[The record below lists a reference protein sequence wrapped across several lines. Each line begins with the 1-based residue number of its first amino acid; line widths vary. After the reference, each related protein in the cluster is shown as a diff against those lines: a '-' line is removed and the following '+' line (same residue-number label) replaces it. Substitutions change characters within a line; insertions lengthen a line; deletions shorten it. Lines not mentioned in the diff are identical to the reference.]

1 MMDIILSAK
10 QREIVNFRDG
20 ALLVK
25 ASAGSGKTRVLT
37 ERVKILAEGT
47 RRKILAITFTNKACE
62 EIKNR
67 IKENNTELLKKVDV
81 YTFHGFCNS
90 VLERHGSY
98 IGYARLPEIISSQED
113 IYALME
119 EAVKATPTI
128 NSKYQQLDNK
138 EKRKKIFE
146 AIEFVSKIKRNFI
159 PDEELYG
166 SSQDGVILYFAY
178 RSLMQSMNAIDFDD
192 MLLLVYKL
200 FTTNVRIADLYRR
213 NYDYICIDE
222 AQDLNNAQYRLLR
235 SLAND
240 GYKNVMMVGDAKQS
254 IYAFNGSS
262 KDYMLKYF
270 VADYNPVIYELS
282 ENYRSARTIL
292 EYANKIIPGAN
303 VVVDAQ
309 IEGLCNEYPMPTDV
323 AEIEKIIELIKKLL
337 KQRKLRFV
345 EHDITEDDITVLARN
360 KYILEPLEKRLE
372 ELSIPYYYKNTSKVY
387 KPLSTHGQYFE
398 TLLSLHINPQDVM
411 HEQQAQS
418 IERHGV
424 NQELCNAIKK
434 GINDIRDDGSNFRT
448 VLQNINN
455 EIKRIATNQSEDDE
469 LIMAYKDF
477 EFVDSQWVAYAKTN
491 ANRSIQSFRNAMT
504 LGTTNIDVEQHGI
517 SLSTVHTMKGQEN
530 NIVFLMGMDDNTFP
544 DYRAVQQGG
553 NAMDQER
560 NNLYVAITRAKRYL
574 FITYPLQ
581 RTMPWGGVYN
591 RSRSRL
597 LPPVDKDQ

>member
-1 MMDIILSAK
+1 MKDIVLSDK
-10 QREIVNFRDG
+10 QQEIVNFRDG

-37 ERVKILAEGT
+37 ERVKKLAEST

-67 IKENNTELLKKVDV
+67 IKEHNNDLLKKVDV
-81 YTFHGFCNS
+81 FTFHGFCNS
-90 VLERHGSY
+90 ILEKHGTY
-98 IGYARLPEIISSQED
+98 IGYTRLPEIVSSQNE

-119 EAVKATPTI
+119 EAVKETPTI
-128 NSKYQQLDNK
+128 NHKYQQLD
-138 EKRKKIFE
+138 EKGKKKLIYD
-146 AIEFVSKIKRNFI
+146 AIELVAKIKRNFI

-166 SSQDGVILYFAY
+166 STQDEVILYFTY
-178 RSLMQSMNAIDFDD
+178 RSLMQSMNIIDFDD
-192 MLLLVYKL
+192 MLLLVYNL
-200 FTTNVRIADLYRR
+200 FTANVRIADLYRR

-240 GYKNVMMVGDAKQS
+240 GYHNVMMVGDPKQS

-262 KDYMLKYF
+262 KEYMLKNF
-270 VADYNPVIYELS
+270 VADYNPMVYELT
-282 ENYRSARTIL
+282 ENYRSAREIL
-292 EYANKIIPGAN
+292 TYANKIIPGAN
-303 VVVDAQ
+303 DVESAQ
-309 IEGLCNEYPMPTDV
+309 IQGLCREYHAQTEDE
-323 AEIEKIIELIKKLL
+323 EIDIIVKLIQKLLGQKKL
-337 KQRKLRFV
+337 KYI

-360 KYILEPLEKRLE
+360 KYILEPLEAKLE
-372 ELSIPYYYKNTSKVY
+372 ELKISYYYKNTSKVY
-387 KPLSTHGQYFE
+387 KPLSIHGQYFE
-398 TLLSLHINPQDVM
+398 TLLSLRINPQDVM
-411 HEQQAQS
+411 HDAQAKS
-418 IERHGV
+418 IEKLGV
-424 NQELCNAIKK
+424 NKELCVVIKK
-434 GINDIRDDGSNFRT
+434 AIEDMRDDGSNFRT
-448 VLQNINN
+448 VLQNVK
-455 EIKRIATNQSEDDE
+455 EAIKHEASGLEGNDE

-477 EFVDSQWVAYAKTN
+477 EFVESQWVAYAKTN
-491 ANRSIQSFRNAMT
+491 QNRNIQSFRNAMT
-504 LGTTNIDVEQHGI
+504 LGTTNVDVEQHGI

-581 RTMPWGGVYN
+581 RTMPWGGVYG
-591 RSRSRL
+591 RSKSRL
-597 LPPVDKDQ
+597 LPEND

>member
-1 MMDIILSAK
+1 MTEIILSDK
-10 QREIVNFRDG
+10 QQKIVDFRDG

-37 ERVKILAEGT
+37 ERVKKLAEGT

-67 IKENNTELLKKVDV
+67 IKEYNTDLLKKVDV
-81 YTFHGFCNS
+81 FTFHGFCNS

-98 IGYARLPEIISSQED
+98 IGYAKLPEIISSQEE

-128 NSKYQQLDNK
+128 FAKYQQLD
-138 EKRKKIFE
+138 EKGRKKVIYD
-146 AIEFVSKIKRNFI
+146 AIELVAKIKRNFI

-166 SSQDGVILYFAY
+166 SNQDGVILFFAY

-192 MLLLVYKL
+192 MLLLVYNL

-235 SLAND
+235 SLANE
-240 GYKNVMMVGDAKQS
+240 GYNNVMMVGDAKQS

-262 KDYMLKYF
+262 KEYMLKYF
-270 VADYNPVIYELS
+270 VADYNPKVFELA
-282 ENYRSARTIL
+282 ENYRSAREIL
-292 EYANKIIPGAN
+292 SYANKIIPGAN
-303 VVVDAQ
+303 DEMAAQ
-309 IEGLCNEYPMPTDV
+309 IQGMCKEYPAQTEEE
-323 AEIEKIIELIKKLL
+323 EINTIISLIQKILGQKKL
-337 KQRKLRFV
+337 KYIERN
-345 EHDITEDDITVLARN
+345 ISEDDITVLARN
-360 KYILEPLEKRLE
+360 KYVLEPLEKKLE
-372 ELSIPYYYKNTSKVY
+372 ELSIPFYYKNTSKVY

-398 TLLSLHINPQDVM
+398 TLLSLRINPQDVM
-411 HEQQAQS
+411 HEGQAKS
-418 IERHGV
+418 IEKLGV
-424 NQELCNAIKK
+424 NEELCAAIRKAVE
-434 GINDIRDDGSNFRT
+434 GLRDDGSNFRT
-448 VLQNINN
+448 VIQGVKDK
-455 EIKRIATNQSEDDE
+455 IKQIASNRIEDDE

-477 EFVDSQWVAYAKTN
+477 EFTDSQWVAYAKTN
-491 ANRSIQSFRNAMT
+491 TNRSIQSFRNAMT
-504 LGTTNIDVEQHGI
+504 LGTTNVDVEHHGV

-530 NIVFLMGMDDNTFP
+530 NIVILMGMDDNTFP

-591 RSRSRL
+591 RIRSRL
-597 LPPVDKDQ
+597 LP

>member
-1 MMDIILSAK
+1 MT
-10 QREIVNFRDG
+10 EIVLSDKQQKIVDFRDG

-37 ERVKILAEGT
+37 ERVKKLAEGT

-67 IKENNTELLKKVDV
+67 IKEYNTDLLKKVGV
-81 YTFHGFCNS
+81 FTFHGFCNS

-98 IGYARLPEIISSQED
+98 IGYAKLPEIISSQEE

-128 NSKYQQLDNK
+128 FAKYQQLD
-138 EKRKKIFE
+138 EKGRKKVIYD
-146 AIEFVSKIKRNFI
+146 AIELVAKIKRNFI

-166 SSQDGVILYFAY
+166 SNQDGVVLYFAY

-192 MLLLVYKL
+192 MLLLVYNL

-235 SLAND
+235 SLANE
-240 GYKNVMMVGDAKQS
+240 GYNNVMMVGDAKQS

-262 KDYMLKYF
+262 KEYMLKYF
-270 VADYNPVIYELS
+270 VADYNPVIFELA
-282 ENYRSARTIL
+282 ENYRSAREIL
-292 EYANKIIPGAN
+292 AYANKIIPGAN
-303 VVVDAQ
+303 DEMAAQ
-309 IEGLCNEYPMPTDV
+309 IQGMCKEYPTQTEEE
-323 AEIEKIIELIKKLL
+323 EINTIISLIQKILDQKKL
-337 KQRKLRFV
+337 KYIERN
-345 EHDITEDDITVLARN
+345 ISEDDITVLARN
-360 KYILEPLEKRLE
+360 KYVLEPLEKKLE
-372 ELSIPYYYKNTSKVY
+372 EFSIPYYYKNTSKVY

-398 TLLSLHINPQDVM
+398 TLLSLRINPQDVM
-411 HEQQAQS
+411 HEVQAKS
-418 IERHGV
+418 IEKLGV
-424 NQELCNAIKK
+424 NEELCAAIRKAVE
-434 GINDIRDDGSNFRT
+434 GLRDDGSNFRT
-448 VLQNINN
+448 VIQGVKDK
-455 EIKRIATNQSEDDE
+455 IKQIASNRTEDDE

-477 EFVDSQWVAYAKTN
+477 EFTDSQWVAYAKTN
-491 ANRSIQSFRNAMT
+491 TNRSIQSFRNAMT
-504 LGTTNIDVEQHGI
+504 LGTTNVDVEHHGV

-530 NIVFLMGMDDNTFP
+530 NIVILMGMDDNTFP

-591 RSRSRL
+591 RIRSRL
-597 LPPVDKDQ
+597 LP

>member
-1 MMDIILSAK
+1 MTEIILSDK
-10 QREIVNFRDG
+10 QQKIVNFRDG

-37 ERVKILAEGT
+37 ERVKKLAEST

-67 IKENNTELLKKVDV
+67 IKEYNTDLLNKVDV

-98 IGYARLPEIISSQED
+98 IGYAKLPEIISSQEE

-128 NSKYQQLDNK
+128 LAKYQQLDEK
-138 EKRKKIFE
+138 ERKKVIYD
-146 AIEFVSKIKRNFI
+146 AIELVAKIKRNFI

-166 SSQDGVILYFAY
+166 SNQDGVILYFAY

-240 GYKNVMMVGDAKQS
+240 GYNNVMMVGDAKQS

-262 KDYMLKYF
+262 KEYMLKYF
-270 VADYNPVIYELS
+270 VADYNPVVFELA
-282 ENYRSARTIL
+282 ENYRSAREIL
-292 EYANKIIPGAN
+292 AYANKIIPGAN
-303 VVVDAQ
+303 DEMTAQ
-309 IEGLCNEYPMPTDV
+309 IQGMCKEYQTQTEED
-323 AEIEKIIELIKKLL
+323 EINTIVSLIQKILKQKKL
-337 KQRKLRFV
+337 KFIER
-345 EHDITEDDITVLARN
+345 DISEDDITVLARN
-360 KYILEPLEKRLE
+360 KYVLEPLEKKLE
-372 ELSIPYYYKNTSKVY
+372 ELSIPFYYKNTSKVY
-387 KPLSTHGQYFE
+387 KPLSTLGQYFE
-398 TLLSLHINPQDVM
+398 TIFSLRINPQDVM
-411 HEQQAQS
+411 HERQGKS
-418 IERHGV
+418 IEKLGV
-424 NQELCNAIKK
+424 YEDLCEAIRK
-434 GINDIRDDGSNFRT
+434 GVDNLRDDGSNFRT
-448 VLQNINN
+448 VLQGIKE
-455 EIKRIATNQSEDDE
+455 EIQRIAANKAEDDE

-477 EFVDSQWVAYAKTN
+477 EFIDSQWVAFAKTN
-491 ANRSIQSFRNAMT
+491 ASHTIQSFRNAMT
-504 LGTTNIDVEQHGI
+504 LGTTNVDVEHHGI

-530 NIVFLMGMDDNTFP
+530 NIVILMGMDDNTFP

-597 LPPVDKDQ
+597 LPKEGE

>member
-1 MMDIILSAK
+1 MT
-10 QREIVNFRDG
+10 EIVLSDKQQKIVDFRDG

-37 ERVKILAEGT
+37 ERVKKLAEGT

-67 IKENNTELLKKVDV
+67 IKEYNTDLLKKVDV
-81 YTFHGFCNS
+81 FTFHGFCNS

-98 IGYARLPEIISSQED
+98 IGYAKLPEIISSQEE

-128 NSKYQQLDNK
+128 FAKYQQLD
-138 EKRKKIFE
+138 EKGRKKVIYD
-146 AIEFVSKIKRNFI
+146 AIELVAKIKRNFI
-159 PDEELYG
+159 PEEELYG
-166 SSQDGVILYFAY
+166 SNQDGVILYFAY

-192 MLLLVYKL
+192 MLLLVYNL

-235 SLAND
+235 SLANE
-240 GYKNVMMVGDAKQS
+240 GYNNVMMVGDAKQS

-262 KDYMLKYF
+262 KEYMLKYF
-270 VADYNPVIYELS
+270 VADYNPVIFELA
-282 ENYRSARTIL
+282 ENYRSAREIL
-292 EYANKIIPGAN
+292 AYANKIIPGAN
-303 VVVDAQ
+303 DVMAAQ
-309 IEGLCNEYPMPTDV
+309 IQGMCKEYPSQTEEE
-323 AEIEKIIELIKKLL
+323 EINTIISLIQKILDQKKL
-337 KQRKLRFV
+337 KYIERN
-345 EHDITEDDITVLARN
+345 ISEDDITVLARN
-360 KYILEPLEKRLE
+360 KYVLEPLEKKLE
-372 ELSIPYYYKNTSKVY
+372 EFSIPYYYKNTSKVY

-398 TLLSLHINPQDVM
+398 TLLSLRINPQDVM
-411 HEQQAQS
+411 HEGQAKS
-418 IERHGV
+418 IEKLGV
-424 NQELCNAIKK
+424 NEELCAAIRKAVE
-434 GINDIRDDGSNFRT
+434 GLRDDGSNFRT
-448 VLQNINN
+448 VIQGVKDK
-455 EIKRIATNQSEDDE
+455 IKQIASNRTEDDE

-477 EFVDSQWVAYAKTN
+477 EFTDSQWVAYAKTN
-491 ANRSIQSFRNAMT
+491 TNRSIQSFRNAMT
-504 LGTTNIDVEQHGI
+504 LGTTNVDVEHHGV

-530 NIVFLMGMDDNTFP
+530 NIVILMGMDDNTFP

-591 RSRSRL
+591 RIRSRL
-597 LPPVDKDQ
+597 LP

>member
-1 MMDIILSAK
+1 MT
-10 QREIVNFRDG
+10 EIVLSDKQQKIVDFRDG

-37 ERVKILAEGT
+37 ERVKKLAEGT

-67 IKENNTELLKKVDV
+67 IKEYNTDLLKKVDV
-81 YTFHGFCNS
+81 FTFHGFCNS

-98 IGYARLPEIISSQED
+98 IGYAKLPEIISSQEE

-128 NSKYQQLDNK
+128 LAKYQQLD
-138 EKRKKIFE
+138 EKGRKKVIYD
-146 AIEFVSKIKRNFI
+146 AIELVAKIKRNFI

-166 SSQDGVILYFAY
+166 SNQDGVFLYFAY

-235 SLAND
+235 SLANE
-240 GYKNVMMVGDAKQS
+240 GYNNVMMVGDAKQS

-262 KDYMLKYF
+262 KEYMLKYF
-270 VADYNPVIYELS
+270 VADYNPKVFELA
-282 ENYRSARTIL
+282 ENYRSAREIL
-292 EYANKIIPGAN
+292 SYANKIIPGAN
-303 VVVDAQ
+303 DEMAAQ
-309 IEGLCNEYPMPTDV
+309 IQGMCKEYPAQTEEE
-323 AEIEKIIELIKKLL
+323 EINTIISLIQKILDQKKL
-337 KQRKLRFV
+337 KYIERN
-345 EHDITEDDITVLARN
+345 ISEDDITVLARN
-360 KYILEPLEKRLE
+360 KYVLEPLEKKLE

-398 TLLSLHINPQDVM
+398 TLLSLRINPQDVM
-411 HEQQAQS
+411 HEGQAKS
-418 IERHGV
+418 IEKLGV
-424 NQELCNAIKK
+424 NEELCAAIRKAVE
-434 GINDIRDDGSNFRT
+434 GLRDDGSNFRT
-448 VLQNINN
+448 VIQGVKDK
-455 EIKRIATNQSEDDE
+455 IKQIASNRIEDDE

-477 EFVDSQWVAYAKTN
+477 EFTDSQWVAYAKTN
-491 ANRSIQSFRNAMT
+491 TNRSIQSFRNAMT
-504 LGTTNIDVEQHGI
+504 LGTTNVDVEHHGV

-530 NIVFLMGMDDNTFP
+530 NIVILMGMDDNTFP

-591 RSRSRL
+591 RIRSRL
-597 LPPVDKDQ
+597 LP

>member
-1 MMDIILSAK
+1 MT
-10 QREIVNFRDG
+10 EIVLSDKQQKIVDFRDG

-37 ERVKILAEGT
+37 ERVKKLAEGT

-67 IKENNTELLKKVDV
+67 IKEYNTDLLKKVDV
-81 YTFHGFCNS
+81 FTFHGFCNS

-98 IGYARLPEIISSQED
+98 IGYAKLPEIISSQEE

-128 NSKYQQLDNK
+128 LAKYQHLD
-138 EKRKKIFE
+138 EKGRKKVIYD
-146 AIEFVSKIKRNFI
+146 AIELVAKIKRNFI

-166 SSQDGVILYFAY
+166 SNQDGVILYFAY

-192 MLLLVYKL
+192 MLLLVYNL

-235 SLAND
+235 SLANE
-240 GYKNVMMVGDAKQS
+240 GYNNVMMVGDAKQS

-262 KDYMLKYF
+262 KEYMLKYF
-270 VADYNPVIYELS
+270 VADYNPVIFELA
-282 ENYRSARTIL
+282 ENYRSAREIL
-292 EYANKIIPGAN
+292 AYANKIIPGAN
-303 VVVDAQ
+303 DEMAAQ
-309 IEGLCNEYPMPTDV
+309 IQGMCKEYPTQTEEE
-323 AEIEKIIELIKKLL
+323 EINTIISLIQKILDQKKL
-337 KQRKLRFV
+337 KYIERN
-345 EHDITEDDITVLARN
+345 ISEDDITVLARN
-360 KYILEPLEKRLE
+360 KYVLEPLEKKLE
-372 ELSIPYYYKNTSKVY
+372 EFSIPYYYKNTSKVY

-398 TLLSLHINPQDVM
+398 TLLSLRINPQDVM
-411 HEQQAQS
+411 HEGQAKS
-418 IERHGV
+418 IEKLGV
-424 NQELCNAIKK
+424 NEELCAAIRKAVE
-434 GINDIRDDGSNFRT
+434 GLRDDGSNFRT
-448 VLQNINN
+448 VIQGVKDK
-455 EIKRIATNQSEDDE
+455 IKQIASKRTEDDE

-477 EFVDSQWVAYAKTN
+477 EFTDSQWVAYAKTN
-491 ANRSIQSFRNAMT
+491 TNRSIQSFRNAMT
-504 LGTTNIDVEQHGI
+504 LGTTNVDVEHHGV

-530 NIVFLMGMDDNTFP
+530 NIVILMGMDDNTFP

-591 RSRSRL
+591 RIRSRL
-597 LPPVDKDQ
+597 LP

>member
-1 MMDIILSAK
+1 MT
-10 QREIVNFRDG
+10 EIVLSDKQQKIVDFRDG

-37 ERVKILAEGT
+37 ERVKKLAEGT

-67 IKENNTELLKKVDV
+67 IKEYNTDLLKKVDV
-81 YTFHGFCNS
+81 FTFHGFCNL

-98 IGYARLPEIISSQED
+98 IGYAKLPEIISSQEE
-113 IYALME
+113 IFALME

-128 NSKYQQLDNK
+128 FAKYQQLD
-138 EKRKKIFE
+138 EKGRKKVIYD
-146 AIEFVSKIKRNFI
+146 AIELVAKIKRNFI
-159 PDEELYG
+159 PEEELYG
-166 SSQDGVILYFAY
+166 SNQDGVILYFAY

-192 MLLLVYKL
+192 MLLLVYNL

-235 SLAND
+235 SLANE
-240 GYKNVMMVGDAKQS
+240 GYNNVMMVGDAKQS

-262 KDYMLKYF
+262 KEYMLKYF
-270 VADYNPVIYELS
+270 VADYNPVIFELA
-282 ENYRSARTIL
+282 ENYRSAREIL
-292 EYANKIIPGAN
+292 AYANKIIPEAN
-303 VVVDAQ
+303 DEMAAQ
-309 IEGLCNEYPMPTDV
+309 IQGMCKEYPSQTEEE
-323 AEIEKIIELIKKLL
+323 EINTIISLIQKILDQKKL
-337 KQRKLRFV
+337 KYIERN
-345 EHDITEDDITVLARN
+345 ISEDDITVLARN
-360 KYILEPLEKRLE
+360 KYILEPLEKKLE
-372 ELSIPYYYKNTSKVY
+372 EFSIPYYYKNTSKVY

-398 TLLSLHINPQDVM
+398 TLLSLRINPQDVM
-411 HEQQAQS
+411 HEGQAKS
-418 IERHGV
+418 IEKLGV
-424 NQELCNAIKK
+424 NEELCAAIRKAVE
-434 GINDIRDDGSNFRT
+434 GLRDDGSNFRT
-448 VLQNINN
+448 VIQGVKDK
-455 EIKRIATNQSEDDE
+455 IKQIASNRTEDDE

-477 EFVDSQWVAYAKTN
+477 EFTDSQWVAYAKTN
-491 ANRSIQSFRNAMT
+491 TNRSIQSFRNAMT
-504 LGTTNIDVEQHGI
+504 LGTTNVDVEHHGV

-530 NIVFLMGMDDNTFP
+530 NIVILMGMDDNTFP

-591 RSRSRL
+591 RIRSRL
-597 LPPVDKDQ
+597 LP

>member
-1 MMDIILSAK
+1 MT
-10 QREIVNFRDG
+10 EIVLSDKQQKIVDFRDG

-37 ERVKILAEGT
+37 ERVKKLAEST

-67 IKENNTELLKKVDV
+67 IKEYNTDLLKKVDV
-81 YTFHGFCNS
+81 FTFHSFCNS

-98 IGYARLPEIISSQED
+98 IGYAKLPEIISSQEE

-128 NSKYQQLDNK
+128 FAKYQQLD
-138 EKRKKIFE
+138 EKGRKKVIYD
-146 AIEFVSKIKRNFI
+146 AIELVAKIKRNFI

-166 SSQDGVILYFAY
+166 SNQDGVILYFAY

-192 MLLLVYKL
+192 MLLLVYNL

-235 SLAND
+235 SLANE
-240 GYKNVMMVGDAKQS
+240 GYNNVMMVGDAKQS

-262 KDYMLKYF
+262 KEYMLKYF
-270 VADYNPVIYELS
+270 VADYNPVIFELA
-282 ENYRSARTIL
+282 ENYRSAREIL
-292 EYANKIIPGAN
+292 AYANKIIPGAN
-303 VVVDAQ
+303 DEMAAQ
-309 IEGLCNEYPMPTDV
+309 IQGMCKEYPTQTEEE
-323 AEIEKIIELIKKLL
+323 EINTIISLIQKILDQKKL
-337 KQRKLRFV
+337 KYIERN
-345 EHDITEDDITVLARN
+345 ISEDDITVLARN
-360 KYILEPLEKRLE
+360 KYVLEPLEKKLE
-372 ELSIPYYYKNTSKVY
+372 ESSIPYYYKNTSKVY

-398 TLLSLHINPQDVM
+398 TLLSLRINPQDVM
-411 HEQQAQS
+411 HEGQAKS
-418 IERHGV
+418 IEKLGV
-424 NQELCNAIKK
+424 NEELCAAIRKAVD
-434 GINDIRDDGSNFRT
+434 GLRDDGSNFRT
-448 VLQNINN
+448 VIQGVKDK
-455 EIKRIATNQSEDDE
+455 IKQIASNRTEDDE

-477 EFVDSQWVAYAKTN
+477 EFTDSQWVAYAKTN
-491 ANRSIQSFRNAMT
+491 TNRSIQSFRNAMT
-504 LGTTNIDVEQHGI
+504 LGTTNVDVEHHGV

-530 NIVFLMGMDDNTFP
+530 NIVILMGMDDNTFP

-591 RSRSRL
+591 RIRSRL
-597 LPPVDKDQ
+597 LP

>member
-1 MMDIILSAK
+1 MT
-10 QREIVNFRDG
+10 EIVLSDKQQKIVDFREG

-37 ERVKILAEGT
+37 ERVKKLAEGT

-67 IKENNTELLKKVDV
+67 IREYNTDLLKKVDV
-81 YTFHGFCNS
+81 FTFHGFCNS

-98 IGYARLPEIISSQED
+98 IGYSNLPEIISSQEE

-119 EAVKATPTI
+119 EAVNATPTI
-128 NSKYQQLDNK
+128 FTKYQQLD
-138 EKRKKIFE
+138 EKGRKKVIYD
-146 AIEFVSKIKRNFI
+146 AIELVAKIKRNFI
-159 PDEELYG
+159 PDEELFG
-166 SSQDGVILYFAY
+166 ANQDGVILYFAY
-178 RSLMQSMNAIDFDD
+178 SSLMQSMNVIDFDD

-240 GYKNVMMVGDAKQS
+240 GYHNVMMVGDAKQS

-262 KDYMLKYF
+262 KEYMLKHF
-270 VADYNPVIYELS
+270 VADYNPVVFELA
-282 ENYRSARTIL
+282 ENYRSAREIL
-292 EYANKIIPGAN
+292 AYANKIIPGAN
-303 VVVDAQ
+303 DEMAAQ
-309 IEGLCNEYPMPTDV
+309 IQGMCKEFPAQTEDE
-323 AEIEKIIELIKKLL
+323 EINTIVSLIQKILKQKKL
-337 KQRKLRFV
+337 KYIERDV
-345 EHDITEDDITVLARN
+345 SEDDITVLARN
-360 KYILEPLEKRLE
+360 KYVLEPLEKKLE
-372 ELSIPYYYKNTSKVY
+372 ELSIQYYYKNTSKVY
-387 KPLSTHGQYFE
+387 KLLSTHGQYFE
-398 TLLSLHINPQDVM
+398 TMFSLRINPQDVM
-411 HEQQAQS
+411 HERQGKS
-418 IERHGV
+418 IEKLGV
-424 NQELCNAIKK
+424 NQELCEAIRK
-434 GINDIRDDGSNFRT
+434 GIDNIRDDGSNFRT
-448 VLQNINN
+448 VLQGVKD
-455 EIKRIATNQSEDDE
+455 EIKRIAVNKAEDDE

-477 EFVDSQWVAYAKTN
+477 DFIDSQWVAFAKTN
-491 ANRSIQSFRNAMT
+491 VNHTIQSFRNAMT
-504 LGTTNIDVEQHGI
+504 LGTTNVDVEHHGI

-530 NIVFLMGMDDNTFP
+530 NIVILMGMDDNTFP

-597 LPPVDKDQ
+597 LPCPSEKS

>member
-1 MMDIILSAK
+1 MD
-10 QREIVNFRDG
+10 VF
-20 ALLVK
+20 
-25 ASAGSGKTRVLT
+25 
-37 ERVKILAEGT
+37 
-47 RRKILAITFTNKACE
+47 
-62 EIKNR
+62 
-67 IKENNTELLKKVDV
+67 
-81 YTFHGFCNS
+81 TFHGFCNS

-98 IGYARLPEIISSQED
+98 IGYAKLPEIISSQEE

-128 NSKYQQLDNK
+128 FAKYQQLD
-138 EKRKKIFE
+138 EKGRKKVIYN
-146 AIEFVSKIKRNFI
+146 AIELVAKIKRNFI

-166 SSQDGVILYFAY
+166 SNQDGVILFFAY

-192 MLLLVYKL
+192 MLLLVYNL

-235 SLAND
+235 SLANE
-240 GYKNVMMVGDAKQS
+240 GYNNVMMVGDAKQS

-262 KDYMLKYF
+262 KEYMLKYF
-270 VADYNPVIYELS
+270 VADYNPKVFELA
-282 ENYRSARTIL
+282 ENYRSAREIL
-292 EYANKIIPGAN
+292 SYANKIIPGAN
-303 VVVDAQ
+303 DEMAAQ
-309 IEGLCNEYPMPTDV
+309 IQGMCKEYPAQTEEE
-323 AEIEKIIELIKKLL
+323 EINTIISLIQKILDQKKL
-337 KQRKLRFV
+337 KYIERN
-345 EHDITEDDITVLARN
+345 ISEDDITVLARN
-360 KYILEPLEKRLE
+360 KYVLEPLEKKLE

-398 TLLSLHINPQDVM
+398 TLLSLRINPQDVM
-411 HEQQAQS
+411 HEGQAKS
-418 IERHGV
+418 IEKLGV
-424 NQELCNAIKK
+424 NEELCAAIRKAVE
-434 GINDIRDDGSNFRT
+434 GLRDDGSNFRT
-448 VLQNINN
+448 VIQGVKDK
-455 EIKRIATNQSEDDE
+455 IKQIASNRIEDDE

-477 EFVDSQWVAYAKTN
+477 EFTDSQWVAYAKTN
-491 ANRSIQSFRNAMT
+491 TNRSIQSFRNAMT
-504 LGTTNIDVEQHGI
+504 LGTTNVDVEHHGV

-530 NIVFLMGMDDNTFP
+530 NIVILMGMDDNTFP

-591 RSRSRL
+591 RIRSRL
-597 LPPVDKDQ
+597 LP

>member
-1 MMDIILSAK
+1 MT
-10 QREIVNFRDG
+10 EIVLSDKQQKIVDFRDG

-37 ERVKILAEGT
+37 ERVKKLAEGT

-67 IKENNTELLKKVDV
+67 IKENNTDLLKKVDV
-81 YTFHGFCNS
+81 FTFHGFCNS

-98 IGYARLPEIISSQED
+98 IGYAKLPEIISSQEE

-128 NSKYQQLDNK
+128 FAKYQQLD
-138 EKRKKIFE
+138 EKGRKKVIYD
-146 AIEFVSKIKRNFI
+146 AIELVAKIKRNFI

-166 SSQDGVILYFAY
+166 SNQDGVILYFAY

-240 GYKNVMMVGDAKQS
+240 GYNNVMMVGDAKQS

-262 KDYMLKYF
+262 KEYMLKYF
-270 VADYNPVIYELS
+270 VADYNPVVFELA
-282 ENYRSARTIL
+282 ENYRSAREIL
-292 EYANKIIPGAN
+292 AYANRIIPGAN
-303 VVVDAQ
+303 DEMTAQ
-309 IEGLCNEYPMPTDV
+309 IQGMCKEYQTQTEED
-323 AEIEKIIELIKKLL
+323 EINTIVSLIQKILKQKKL
-337 KQRKLRFV
+337 KFIER
-345 EHDITEDDITVLARN
+345 DISEDDITVLARN
-360 KYILEPLEKRLE
+360 KYVLEPLEKKLE
-372 ELSIPYYYKNTSKVY
+372 ELSIPFYYKNTSKVY

-398 TLLSLHINPQDVM
+398 TIFSLRINPQDVM
-411 HEQQAQS
+411 HERQGKS
-418 IERHGV
+418 IEKLGV
-424 NQELCNAIKK
+424 YEDLCEAIRK
-434 GINDIRDDGSNFRT
+434 GVDNLRDDGSNFRT
-448 VLQNINN
+448 MLQGIKE
-455 EIKRIATNQSEDDE
+455 EIQRIAANKAEDDE

-477 EFVDSQWVAYAKTN
+477 EFIDSQWVAFAKTN
-491 ANRSIQSFRNAMT
+491 ASHTIQSFRNAMT
-504 LGTTNIDVEQHGI
+504 LGTTNVDVEHHGI

-530 NIVFLMGMDDNTFP
+530 NIVILMGMDDNTFP

-597 LPPVDKDQ
+597 LPKEGE

>member
-1 MMDIILSAK
+1 MT
-10 QREIVNFRDG
+10 EIVLSDKQQKIVDFRDG

-37 ERVKILAEGT
+37 ERVKKLAEGT

-67 IKENNTELLKKVDV
+67 IKEYNTDLLKKVDV
-81 YTFHGFCNS
+81 FTFHGFCNS

-98 IGYARLPEIISSQED
+98 IGYAKLPEIISSQEE

-128 NSKYQQLDNK
+128 FAKYQQLD
-138 EKRKKIFE
+138 EKGRKKVIYD
-146 AIEFVSKIKRNFI
+146 AIELVAKIKRNFI
-159 PDEELYG
+159 PEEELYG
-166 SSQDGVILYFAY
+166 SNQDGVILYFAY

-192 MLLLVYKL
+192 MLLLVYNL

-222 AQDLNNAQYRLLR
+222 AQDLNNAQYRLRR
-235 SLAND
+235 SLANE
-240 GYKNVMMVGDAKQS
+240 GYNTVMMVGDAKQS

-262 KDYMLKYF
+262 KEYMLKYF
-270 VADYNPVIYELS
+270 VVDYNPVIFELA
-282 ENYRSARTIL
+282 ENYRSAREIL
-292 EYANKIIPGAN
+292 AYANKIIPGAN
-303 VVVDAQ
+303 DEMAAQ
-309 IEGLCNEYPMPTDV
+309 IQGMCKEYPTQTEEE
-323 AEIEKIIELIKKLL
+323 EINTIISLIQKILDQKKL
-337 KQRKLRFV
+337 KYIERN
-345 EHDITEDDITVLARN
+345 ISEDDITVLARN
-360 KYILEPLEKRLE
+360 KYVLEPLEKKLE
-372 ELSIPYYYKNTSKVY
+372 EFSIPYYYKNTSKVY

-398 TLLSLHINPQDVM
+398 TLLSLRINPQDVM
-411 HEQQAQS
+411 HEGKAKS
-418 IERHGV
+418 IEKLGV
-424 NQELCNAIKK
+424 NEELCAAIRKAVE
-434 GINDIRDDGSNFRT
+434 GLRDDGSNFRT
-448 VLQNINN
+448 VIQGVKDK
-455 EIKRIATNQSEDDE
+455 IKQIASNRTENDE

-477 EFVDSQWVAYAKTN
+477 EFTDSQWVAYAKTN
-491 ANRSIQSFRNAMT
+491 TNRSIQSFRNAMT
-504 LGTTNIDVEQHGI
+504 LGTTNVDVEHHGV

-530 NIVFLMGMDDNTFP
+530 NIVILMGMDDNTFP

-591 RSRSRL
+591 RIRSRL
-597 LPPVDKDQ
+597 LP

>member
-1 MMDIILSAK
+1 MT
-10 QREIVNFRDG
+10 EIVLSDKQQKIVDFRDG

-37 ERVKILAEGT
+37 ERVKKLAEGT

-67 IKENNTELLKKVDV
+67 IKEYNTDLLKKVDV
-81 YTFHGFCNS
+81 FTFHGFCNS

-98 IGYARLPEIISSQED
+98 IGYAKLPEIISSQEE

-128 NSKYQQLDNK
+128 FAKYQQLD
-138 EKRKKIFE
+138 EKGRKKVIYD
-146 AIEFVSKIKRNFI
+146 AIELVAKIKRNFI

-166 SSQDGVILYFAY
+166 SNQDGVILYFAY

-192 MLLLVYKL
+192 MLLLVYNL

-235 SLAND
+235 SLANE
-240 GYKNVMMVGDAKQS
+240 GYNNVMMVGDAKQS

-262 KDYMLKYF
+262 KEYMLKYF
-270 VADYNPVIYELS
+270 VADYNPVIFELA
-282 ENYRSARTIL
+282 ENYRSAREIL
-292 EYANKIIPGAN
+292 AYANKIIPGAN
-303 VVVDAQ
+303 DEMAAQ
-309 IEGLCNEYPMPTDV
+309 IQGMCKEYPTQTEEE
-323 AEIEKIIELIKKLL
+323 EINTIISLIQKILDQKKL
-337 KQRKLRFV
+337 KYIERN
-345 EHDITEDDITVLARN
+345 ISEDDITVLARN
-360 KYILEPLEKRLE
+360 KYVLEPLEKKFE
-372 ELSIPYYYKNTSKVY
+372 EFSIPYYYKNTSKVY

-398 TLLSLHINPQDVM
+398 TLLSLRINPQDVM
-411 HEQQAQS
+411 HEGQAKS
-418 IERHGV
+418 IEKLGV
-424 NQELCNAIKK
+424 NEELCAAIRKAVE
-434 GINDIRDDGSNFRT
+434 GLRDDGSNFRT
-448 VLQNINN
+448 VIQGVKDK
-455 EIKRIATNQSEDDE
+455 IKQIASNRTEDDE

-477 EFVDSQWVAYAKTN
+477 EFTDSQWVAYAKTN
-491 ANRSIQSFRNAMT
+491 TNRSIQSFRNAMT
-504 LGTTNIDVEQHGI
+504 LGTTNVDVEHHGV

-530 NIVFLMGMDDNTFP
+530 NIVILMGMDDNTFP

-591 RSRSRL
+591 RIRSRL
-597 LPPVDKDQ
+597 LP

>member
-1 MMDIILSAK
+1 MT
-10 QREIVNFRDG
+10 EIVLSDKQQKIVDFRDG

-37 ERVKILAEGT
+37 ERVKKLAEGT

-62 EIKNR
+62 EIKKR
-67 IKENNTELLKKVDV
+67 IKEYNTDLLKKVDV
-81 YTFHGFCNS
+81 FTFHGFCNS

-98 IGYARLPEIISSQED
+98 IGYAKLPEIISSQEE

-128 NSKYQQLDNK
+128 FAKYQQLD
-138 EKRKKIFE
+138 EKGRKKVIYD
-146 AIEFVSKIKRNFI
+146 AIELVAKIKRNFI

-166 SSQDGVILYFAY
+166 SNQDGVVLYFAY

-192 MLLLVYKL
+192 MLLLVYNL

-235 SLAND
+235 SLANE
-240 GYKNVMMVGDAKQS
+240 GYNNVMMVGDAKQS

-262 KDYMLKYF
+262 KEYMLKYF
-270 VADYNPVIYELS
+270 VADYNPVIFELA
-282 ENYRSARTIL
+282 ENYRSAREIL
-292 EYANKIIPGAN
+292 AYANKIIPGAN
-303 VVVDAQ
+303 DEMAAQ
-309 IEGLCNEYPMPTDV
+309 IQGMCKEYPTQTEEE
-323 AEIEKIIELIKKLL
+323 EINTIISLIQKILDQKKL
-337 KQRKLRFV
+337 KYIERN
-345 EHDITEDDITVLARN
+345 ISEDDITVLARN
-360 KYILEPLEKRLE
+360 KYVLEPLEKKLE
-372 ELSIPYYYKNTSKVY
+372 EFSIPYYYKNTSKVY

-398 TLLSLHINPQDVM
+398 TLLSLRINPQDVM
-411 HEQQAQS
+411 HEGQAKS
-418 IERHGV
+418 IEKLGV
-424 NQELCNAIKK
+424 NEELCAAIRKAVE
-434 GINDIRDDGSNFRT
+434 GLRDDGSNFRT
-448 VLQNINN
+448 VIQGVKDK
-455 EIKRIATNQSEDDE
+455 IKQIASNRTEDDE

-477 EFVDSQWVAYAKTN
+477 EFTDSQWVAYAKTN
-491 ANRSIQSFRNAMT
+491 TNRSIQSFRNAMT
-504 LGTTNIDVEQHGI
+504 LGTTNVDVEHHGV

-530 NIVFLMGMDDNTFP
+530 NIVILMGMDDNTFP

-591 RSRSRL
+591 RIRSRL
-597 LPPVDKDQ
+597 LP

>member
-1 MMDIILSAK
+1 MMDIVLSAK
-10 QREIVNFRDG
+10 QQEIVNFTDG

-37 ERVKILAEGT
+37 ERVKNLAEKT

-67 IKENNTELLKKVDV
+67 IKEQNQDLLKKVDV
-81 YTFHGFCNS
+81 FTFHGFCNS

-98 IGYARLPEIISSQED
+98 IGYAKLPEIISSQEE
-113 IYALME
+113 IYTLME

-128 NSKYQQLDNK
+128 NMKYQRLD
-138 EKRKKIFE
+138 EKGKKKVIYE
-146 AIEFVSKIKRNFI
+146 AIEQTARIKRNFI
-159 PDEELYG
+159 PDEDLYE
-166 SSQDGVILYFAY
+166 SSQDEVILYFAY
-178 RSLMQSMNAIDFDD
+178 RNLMQSMNAIDFDD

-262 KDYMLKYF
+262 QEYMLKHF
-270 VADYNPVIYELS
+270 VKDYNPVVFELS
-282 ENYRSARTIL
+282 ENYRSAREIL
-292 EYANKIIPGAN
+292 AYANKIIPGAN
-303 VVVDAQ
+303 SVMDAQ
-309 IEGLCNEYPMPTDV
+309 IEGMCKEYPLPSDD
-323 AEIEKIIELIKKLL
+323 AEIDKIFELINKLL
-337 KQRKLRFV
+337 KQKKLRFV

-360 KYILEPLEKRLE
+360 KYILEPLEKKLGE
-372 ELSIPYYYKNTSKVY
+372 SGIPFYYKNTSKVY
-387 KPLSTHGQYFE
+387 KPQSTHGQYFE
-398 TLLSLHINPQDVM
+398 TLLSLRINPQDVM
-411 HEQQAQS
+411 HEQQAKS
-418 IERHGV
+418 IEKLGL
-424 NQELCNAIKK
+424 NQELCDAIKK
-434 GINDIRDDGSNFRT
+434 AVNDIRDDGSNLRT
-448 VLQNINN
+448 VLQNINK
-455 EIKRIATNQSEDDE
+455 EIERIASRQEEDDE
-469 LIMAYKDF
+469 MIMAYKDF

-491 ANRSIQSFRNAMT
+491 ANRNIQSFRNAMT

-544 DYRAVQQGG
+544 DYRAVQQGS

-574 FITYPLQ
+574 FITYPTQ

-591 RSRSRL
+591 RNRSRL
-597 LPPVDKDQ
+597 LP

>member
-1 MMDIILSAK
+1 MTEIILSDK
-10 QREIVNFRDG
+10 QQKIVDFRDG

-37 ERVKILAEGT
+37 ERVKKLAEGT

-67 IKENNTELLKKVDV
+67 IKEYNTDLLKKVDV
-81 YTFHGFCNS
+81 FTFHGFCNS

-98 IGYARLPEIISSQED
+98 IGYAKLPEIISSQEE

-128 NSKYQQLDNK
+128 FAKYQQLD
-138 EKRKKIFE
+138 EKGRKKVIYN
-146 AIEFVSKIKRNFI
+146 AIELVAKIKRNFI

-166 SSQDGVILYFAY
+166 SNQDGVILFFAY

-192 MLLLVYKL
+192 MLLLVYNL

-235 SLAND
+235 SLANE
-240 GYKNVMMVGDAKQS
+240 GYNNVMMVGDAKQS

-262 KDYMLKYF
+262 KEYMLKYF
-270 VADYNPVIYELS
+270 VADYNPKVFELA
-282 ENYRSARTIL
+282 ENYRSAREIL
-292 EYANKIIPGAN
+292 SYANKIIPGAN
-303 VVVDAQ
+303 DEMAAQ
-309 IEGLCNEYPMPTDV
+309 IQGMCKEYPAQTEEE
-323 AEIEKIIELIKKLL
+323 EINTIISLIQKILDQKKL
-337 KQRKLRFV
+337 KYIERN
-345 EHDITEDDITVLARN
+345 ISEDDITVLARN
-360 KYILEPLEKRLE
+360 KYVLEPLEKKLE

-398 TLLSLHINPQDVM
+398 TLLSLRINPQDVM
-411 HEQQAQS
+411 HEGQAKS
-418 IERHGV
+418 IEKLGV
-424 NQELCNAIKK
+424 NEELCAAIRKAVE
-434 GINDIRDDGSNFRT
+434 GLRDDGSNFRT
-448 VLQNINN
+448 VIQGVKDK
-455 EIKRIATNQSEDDE
+455 IKQIASNRIEDDE

-477 EFVDSQWVAYAKTN
+477 EFTDSQWVAYAKTN
-491 ANRSIQSFRNAMT
+491 TNRSIQSFRNAMT
-504 LGTTNIDVEQHGI
+504 LGTTNVDVEHHGV

-530 NIVFLMGMDDNTFP
+530 NIVILMGMDDNTFP

-591 RSRSRL
+591 RIRSRL
-597 LPPVDKDQ
+597 LP

>member
-1 MMDIILSAK
+1 MT
-10 QREIVNFRDG
+10 EIVLSDKQQKIVDFRDG

-37 ERVKILAEGT
+37 ERVKKLAEGT

-67 IKENNTELLKKVDV
+67 IKEYNTDLLKKVDV
-81 YTFHGFCNS
+81 FTFHGFCNS

-98 IGYARLPEIISSQED
+98 IGYAKLPEIISSQEE

-128 NSKYQQLDNK
+128 FAKYQQLD
-138 EKRKKIFE
+138 EKGRKKVIYD
-146 AIEFVSKIKRNFI
+146 AIELVAKIKRNFI

-166 SSQDGVILYFAY
+166 SNQDGVVLYFAY

-192 MLLLVYKL
+192 MLLLVYNL

-235 SLAND
+235 SLANE
-240 GYKNVMMVGDAKQS
+240 GYNNVMMVGDAKQS

-262 KDYMLKYF
+262 KEYMLKYF
-270 VADYNPVIYELS
+270 VADYNPVIFELA
-282 ENYRSARTIL
+282 ENYRSAREIL
-292 EYANKIIPGAN
+292 AYANKIIPGAN
-303 VVVDAQ
+303 DEMAAQ
-309 IEGLCNEYPMPTDV
+309 IQGMCREYPTQTEEE
-323 AEIEKIIELIKKLL
+323 EINTIISLIQKILDQKKL
-337 KQRKLRFV
+337 KYIERN
-345 EHDITEDDITVLARN
+345 ISEDDITVLARN
-360 KYILEPLEKRLE
+360 KYVLEPLEKKLE
-372 ELSIPYYYKNTSKVY
+372 EFSIPYYYKNTSKVY

-398 TLLSLHINPQDVM
+398 TLLSLRINPQDVM
-411 HEQQAQS
+411 HEGQAKS
-418 IERHGV
+418 IEKLGV
-424 NQELCNAIKK
+424 NEELCAAIRKAVE
-434 GINDIRDDGSNFRT
+434 GLRDDGSNFRT
-448 VLQNINN
+448 VIQGVKDK
-455 EIKRIATNQSEDDE
+455 IKQIASNRTEDDE

-477 EFVDSQWVAYAKTN
+477 EFTDSQWVAYAKTN
-491 ANRSIQSFRNAMT
+491 TNRSIQSFRNAMT
-504 LGTTNIDVEQHGI
+504 LGTTNVDVEHHGV

-530 NIVFLMGMDDNTFP
+530 NIVILMGMDDNTFP

-591 RSRSRL
+591 RIRSRL
-597 LPPVDKDQ
+597 LP

>member
-1 MMDIILSAK
+1 MTEIILSEK
-10 QREIVNFRDG
+10 QQKIVDFRDG
-20 ALLVK
+20 AILVK

-37 ERVKILAEGT
+37 ERVKKLAEGT

-67 IKENNTELLKKVDV
+67 IKEYNTDLLKKVDV
-81 YTFHGFCNS
+81 FTFHGFCNS

-98 IGYARLPEIISSQED
+98 IGYSKLPEIITSQEE

-128 NSKYQQLDNK
+128 FTKYQQLD
-138 EKRKKIFE
+138 EKGRKKVIYN
-146 AIEFVSKIKRNFI
+146 AIELIAQIKRNFI

-166 SSQDGVILYFAY
+166 SNQDGVILYFAY

-200 FTTNVRIADLYRR
+200 FATNVRIADLYRR

-240 GYKNVMMVGDAKQS
+240 GYNNVMMVGDAKQS

-262 KDYMLKYF
+262 KEYMLKYF
-270 VADYNPVIYELS
+270 VADYNPVIYELA
-282 ENYRSARTIL
+282 ENYRSAREIL
-292 EYANKIIPGAN
+292 AYANKIIPGAN
-303 VVVDAQ
+303 DEMTAQ
-309 IEGLCNEYPMPTDV
+309 IQGMCKEYPAQTEEE
-323 AEIEKIIELIKKLL
+323 EINTIVTLIQKILKQKKLNYIE
-337 KQRKLRFV
+337 RDV
-345 EHDITEDDITVLARN
+345 SEDDITVLARN
-360 KYILEPLEKRLE
+360 KYVLEPLEKKLK
-372 ELSIPYYYKNTSKVY
+372 ELSIQYYYKNTSKVY

-398 TLLSLHINPQDVM
+398 TMFSLRINPQDVM
-411 HEQQAQS
+411 HERQGKS
-418 IERHGV
+418 IEKLGV
-424 NQELCNAIKK
+424 YEELCEAIRK
-434 GINDIRDDGSNFRT
+434 GIDIIRDDGSNFRT
-448 VLQNINN
+448 VLQGIKD
-455 EIKRIATNQSEDDE
+455 EIKRLAANKAEDDE

-477 EFVDSQWVAYAKTN
+477 EFIDSQWVAFAKTN
-491 ANRSIQSFRNAMT
+491 ASHTIQSFRNAMT
-504 LGTTNIDVEQHGI
+504 LGTTNVDVEHHGI

-530 NIVFLMGMDDNTFP
+530 NIVILMGMDDNTFP

-581 RTMPWGGVYN
+581 RTMPWGGVYS
-591 RSRSRL
+591 RIRSRL
-597 LPPVDKDQ
+597 LP

>member
-1 MMDIILSAK
+1 MTEIILSDNQQK
-10 QREIVNFRDG
+10 IVDFRDG

-37 ERVKILAEGT
+37 ERVKKLAEGT

-67 IKENNTELLKKVDV
+67 IKEYNTDLLKKVDV
-81 YTFHGFCNS
+81 FTFHGFCNS

-98 IGYARLPEIISSQED
+98 IGYAKLPEIISSQEE

-128 NSKYQQLDNK
+128 FAKYQQLDEK
-138 EKRKKIFE
+138 ERKKVIYD
-146 AIEFVSKIKRNFI
+146 AIELVAKIKRNFI

-166 SSQDGVILYFAY
+166 SNQDSVILYFAY

-200 FTTNVRIADLYRR
+200 FTTYVRVADLYRR
-213 NYDYICIDE
+213 NYEYICIDE

-240 GYKNVMMVGDAKQS
+240 GYNNVMMVGDAKQS

-262 KDYMLKYF
+262 KEYMLKYF
-270 VADYNPVIYELS
+270 VADYNPVVFELA
-282 ENYRSARTIL
+282 ENYRSAREIL
-292 EYANKIIPGAN
+292 AYANKIIPGAN
-303 VVVDAQ
+303 CEMNAQ
-309 IEGLCNEYPMPTDV
+309 IQGMCKEYQTQTEDD
-323 AEIEKIIELIKKLL
+323 EINTIVSLIQKILKQKKL
-337 KQRKLRFV
+337 KYIER
-345 EHDITEDDITVLARN
+345 DISEDDITVLARN
-360 KYILEPLEKRLE
+360 KYVLEPLEKKLE
-372 ELSIPYYYKNTSKVY
+372 ELSIPFYYKNTSKVY

-398 TLLSLHINPQDVM
+398 TIFSLRINPQDVM
-411 HEQQAQS
+411 HERQGKS
-418 IERHGV
+418 IEKLGV
-424 NQELCNAIKK
+424 YEDLCETIRK
-434 GINDIRDDGSNFRT
+434 GIDNIRDDGSNFRT
-448 VLQNINN
+448 VLQGIKD
-455 EIKRIATNQSEDDE
+455 EIQRIAANKAEDDE

-477 EFVDSQWVAYAKTN
+477 EFVDSQWVAFAKTN
-491 ANRSIQSFRNAMT
+491 ASHTIQSFRNAMT
-504 LGTTNIDVEQHGI
+504 LGTTNVDVEHHGI

-591 RSRSRL
+591 RNRSRL
-597 LPPVDKDQ
+597 LP

>member
-530 NIVFLMGMDDNTFP
+530 NIVFLMGMVDNTFP

>member
-1 MMDIILSAK
+1 MM
-10 QREIVNFRDG
+10 EIVLSDKQQKIVDFRDG

-25 ASAGSGKTRVLT
+25 ASAGSGKTRVLA
-37 ERVKILAEGT
+37 ERVKKLAEGT

-62 EIKNR
+62 EIKSR
-67 IKENNTELLKKVDV
+67 VKEYNSELLKKVDV
-81 YTFHGFCNS
+81 FTFHGFCNS

-98 IGYARLPEIISSQED
+98 IGYAKLPEIISSQED

-119 EAVKATPTI
+119 EAVKASPSI
-128 NSKYQQLDNK
+128 YAKYQLLDGK
-138 EKRKKIFE
+138 GKKKVIYD
-146 AIEFVSKIKRNFI
+146 AIELVSKIKRDFI

-166 SSQDGVILYFAY
+166 SSQEGVILYFAY

-192 MLLLVYKL
+192 MLLLVYRL

-213 NYDYICIDE
+213 NYNYICIDE

-240 GYKNVMMVGDAKQS
+240 GYNNVMMVGDAKQS

-262 KDYMLKYF
+262 NEFMLKFF
-270 VADYNPVIYELS
+270 VADYNPTVFELD
-282 ENYRSARTIL
+282 ENFRSAREIL

-303 VVVDAQ
+303 DVMSAKIQ
-309 IEGLCNEYPMPTDV
+309 GMCKEYPAQTED
-323 AEIEKIIELIKKLL
+323 AEINIVISLIIKLL
-337 KQRKLRFV
+337 KQKKLKYIER
-345 EHDITEDDITVLARN
+345 DITEDDITVLARN
-360 KYILEPLEKRLE
+360 KYILEPLEKKLE
-372 ELSIPYYYKNTSKVY
+372 ELSLPFYYKNTSKVY
-387 KPLSTHGQYFE
+387 KPLSIHGQYFE
-398 TLLSLHINPQDVM
+398 SLFSLHINPQDVM
-411 HEQQAQS
+411 HERQGKS
-418 IERHGV
+418 IEKLGV
-424 NQELCNAIKK
+424 NEELSESIRRGVGA
-434 GINDIRDDGSNFRT
+434 IRDDGSNFRT
-448 VLQNINN
+448 VLQGIKD
-455 EIKRIATNQSEDDE
+455 EIQRLASNKVEDDE

-477 EFVDSQWVAYAKTN
+477 EFIDSQWVAYAKTN
-491 ANRSIQSFRNAMT
+491 TNHTIQSFRNAMT
-504 LGTTNIDVEQHGI
+504 LGTTNVDVEHHGI

-530 NIVFLMGMDDNTFP
+530 NIVILMGMDDNTFP

-581 RTMPWGGVYN
+581 RSMPWGGVYS

-597 LPPVDKDQ
+597 LPKTP

>member
-1 MMDIILSAK
+1 MTEIILSDK
-10 QREIVNFRDG
+10 QQKIVNFRDG

-37 ERVKILAEGT
+37 ERVKKLAEST

-67 IKENNTELLKKVDV
+67 IKEYNTDLLKKVDV

-98 IGYARLPEIISSQED
+98 IGYAKLPEIISSQEE

-128 NSKYQQLDNK
+128 FAKYQQLDEK
-138 EKRKKIFE
+138 ERKKVIYD
-146 AIEFVSKIKRNFI
+146 AIELIAKIKRNFI

-166 SSQDGVILYFAY
+166 SNQDGVILYFAY

-240 GYKNVMMVGDAKQS
+240 GYNNVMMVGDAKQS

-262 KDYMLKYF
+262 KEYMLKYF
-270 VADYNPVIYELS
+270 VADYNPVVFELA
-282 ENYRSARTIL
+282 ENYRSAREIL
-292 EYANKIIPGAN
+292 AYANKIIPGAN
-303 VVVDAQ
+303 DEMTAQ
-309 IEGLCNEYPMPTDV
+309 IQGLCKEYQTQTEDD
-323 AEIEKIIELIKKLL
+323 EINTIVSLIQKILKQKKL
-337 KQRKLRFV
+337 KFIER
-345 EHDITEDDITVLARN
+345 DISEDDITVLARN
-360 KYILEPLEKRLE
+360 KYVLEPLEKKLE
-372 ELSIPYYYKNTSKVY
+372 ELSIPFYYKNTSKVY

-398 TLLSLHINPQDVM
+398 TIFSLRINPQDVM
-411 HEQQAQS
+411 HERQGKS
-418 IERHGV
+418 IEKLGV
-424 NQELCNAIKK
+424 YEDLCEAIRK
-434 GINDIRDDGSNFRT
+434 GVDNLRDDGSNFRT
-448 VLQNINN
+448 VLQGIKE
-455 EIKRIATNQSEDDE
+455 EIQRIAANKAEDDE

-477 EFVDSQWVAYAKTN
+477 EFIDSQWVAFAKTN
-491 ANRSIQSFRNAMT
+491 ASHTIQSFRNAMS
-504 LGTTNIDVEQHGI
+504 LGTTNVDVEHHGI

-530 NIVFLMGMDDNTFP
+530 NIVILMGMDDNTFP

-597 LPPVDKDQ
+597 LPKEGE

>member
-1 MMDIILSAK
+1 MTEIILSDK
-10 QREIVNFRDG
+10 QQKIVDFRDG

-37 ERVKILAEGT
+37 ERVKKLAEGT

-67 IKENNTELLKKVDV
+67 IKEYNTDLLKKVDV
-81 YTFHGFCNS
+81 FTFHGFCNS

-98 IGYARLPEIISSQED
+98 IGYAKLPEIISSQEE

-128 NSKYQQLDNK
+128 FAKYQQLD
-138 EKRKKIFE
+138 EKGRKKVIYN
-146 AIEFVSKIKRNFI
+146 AIELVAKIKRNFI

-166 SSQDGVILYFAY
+166 SNQDGVILFFAY

-192 MLLLVYKL
+192 MLLLVYNL

-235 SLAND
+235 SLANE
-240 GYKNVMMVGDAKQS
+240 GYNNVMMVGDAKQS

-262 KDYMLKYF
+262 KEYMLKYF
-270 VADYNPVIYELS
+270 VADYNPKVFELA
-282 ENYRSARTIL
+282 ENYRSAREIL
-292 EYANKIIPGAN
+292 SYANKIIPGAN
-303 VVVDAQ
+303 DEMAAQ
-309 IEGLCNEYPMPTDV
+309 IQGMCKEYPAQTEEE
-323 AEIEKIIELIKKLL
+323 EINTIISLIQKILDQKKL
-337 KQRKLRFV
+337 KYIERN
-345 EHDITEDDITVLARN
+345 ISEDDITVLARN
-360 KYILEPLEKRLE
+360 KYVLEPLEKKLE

-398 TLLSLHINPQDVM
+398 TLLSLRINPQDVM
-411 HEQQAQS
+411 HEGQAKS
-418 IERHGV
+418 IEKLGV
-424 NQELCNAIKK
+424 NEELCAAIRKAVE
-434 GINDIRDDGSNFRT
+434 GLRDDGSNFRT
-448 VLQNINN
+448 VIQGVKDK
-455 EIKRIATNQSEDDE
+455 IKQIASNRIEDDE

-477 EFVDSQWVAYAKTN
+477 EFTDSQWVAYAKTN
-491 ANRSIQSFRNAMT
+491 TNRSIQSFRNAMT
-504 LGTTNIDVEQHGI
+504 LGTTNVDVEHHGV

-530 NIVFLMGMDDNTFP
+530 NIVILMGMDDNTFP

-560 NNLYVAITRAKRYL
+560 NNLYVAITRAKNGFYHFHL
-574 FITYPLQ
+574 
-581 RTMPWGGVYN
+581 
-591 RSRSRL
+591 
-597 LPPVDKDQ
+597 

>member
-1 MMDIILSAK
+1 MMDIVLSAK
-10 QREIVNFRDG
+10 QQEIVDFTDG

-37 ERVKILAEGT
+37 ERVKKLAEET

-67 IKENNTELLKKVDV
+67 IKEQNPDLLKKVDV
-81 YTFHGFCNS
+81 FTFHGFCNS

-98 IGYARLPEIISSQED
+98 IGYARLPEIISSQDEV
-113 IYALME
+113 YALME
-119 EAVKATPTI
+119 EAIKATPTI
-128 NSKYQQLDNK
+128 YMKYQRLD
-138 EKRKKIFE
+138 EKGKKKVIYDS
-146 AIEFVSKIKRNFI
+146 IEQTAKIKRNFI
-159 PDEELYG
+159 PDEDLYE
-166 SSQDGVILYFAY
+166 SSQDEVILYFAY
-178 RSLMQSMNAIDFDD
+178 RNLMQSMNAIDFDD

-262 KDYMLKYF
+262 QEYMLKHF
-270 VADYNPVIYELS
+270 VKDYNPVVFELS
-282 ENYRSARTIL
+282 ENYRSAREIL
-292 EYANKIIPGAN
+292 AYANKIIPGAN
-303 VVVDAQ
+303 DVMDAQ
-309 IEGLCNEYPMPTDV
+309 IEGMCKEYTLPSDD
-323 AEIEKIIELIKKLL
+323 AEIDKIVELINKLL
-337 KQRKLRFV
+337 KQKKLRFV
-345 EHDITEDDITVLARN
+345 EHSITEDDITVLARN
-360 KYILEPLEKRLE
+360 KYILEPLEKKLE
-372 ELSIPYYYKNTSKVY
+372 ESGIPFYYKNTSKVY
-387 KPLSTHGQYFE
+387 KPQSTHGQYFE
-398 TLLSLHINPQDVM
+398 TLLSLRINPQDVM
-411 HEQQAQS
+411 HEQQVKS
-418 IERHGV
+418 IEKLGL
-424 NQELCNAIKK
+424 NQELCDAIKRGVK
-434 GINDIRDDGSNFRT
+434 DIRDDGSNFRT
-448 VLQNINN
+448 VLQSINK
-455 EIKRIATNQSEDDE
+455 EIERIASGQEEDDE

-491 ANRSIQSFRNAMT
+491 ANRNIQSFRNAMT

-553 NAMDQER
+553 NAMAQER

-574 FITYPLQ
+574 FITYPTQ

-591 RSRSRL
+591 RNRSRL
-597 LPPVDKDQ
+597 LP

>member
-1 MMDIILSAK
+1 MT
-10 QREIVNFRDG
+10 EIVLSDKQQKIVDFRDG

-37 ERVKILAEGT
+37 ERVKKLAEGT

-67 IKENNTELLKKVDV
+67 IKEYNTDLLKKVDV
-81 YTFHGFCNS
+81 FTFHGFCNS
-90 VLERHGSY
+90 VLERHGFY
-98 IGYARLPEIISSQED
+98 IGYAKLPEIISSQEE

-128 NSKYQQLDNK
+128 FAKYQQLD
-138 EKRKKIFE
+138 EKGRKKVIYD
-146 AIEFVSKIKRNFI
+146 AIELVAKIKRNFI

-166 SSQDGVILYFAY
+166 SNQDGVILYFAY

-192 MLLLVYKL
+192 MLLLVYNL

-235 SLAND
+235 SLANE
-240 GYKNVMMVGDAKQS
+240 GYNNVMMVGDAKQS

-262 KDYMLKYF
+262 KEYMLKYF
-270 VADYNPVIYELS
+270 VADYNPVIFELA
-282 ENYRSARTIL
+282 ENYRSAREIL
-292 EYANKIIPGAN
+292 AYANKIIPGAN
-303 VVVDAQ
+303 DEMAAQ
-309 IEGLCNEYPMPTDV
+309 IQGMCKEYPTRTEEE
-323 AEIEKIIELIKKLL
+323 EINTIISLIQKILDQKKL
-337 KQRKLRFV
+337 KYIERN
-345 EHDITEDDITVLARN
+345 ISEDDITVLARN
-360 KYILEPLEKRLE
+360 KYVLEPLEKKLE
-372 ELSIPYYYKNTSKVY
+372 EFSIPYYYKNTSKVY

-398 TLLSLHINPQDVM
+398 TLLSLRINPQDVM
-411 HEQQAQS
+411 HEGQAKS
-418 IERHGV
+418 IEKLGV
-424 NQELCNAIKK
+424 NEELCAAIRKAVE
-434 GINDIRDDGSNFRT
+434 GLRDDGSNFRT
-448 VLQNINN
+448 VIQGVKDK
-455 EIKRIATNQSEDDE
+455 IKQIASNRTEDDE

-477 EFVDSQWVAYAKTN
+477 EFTDSQWVAYAKTN
-491 ANRSIQSFRNAMT
+491 TNRSIQSFRNAMT
-504 LGTTNIDVEQHGI
+504 LGTTNVDVEHHGV

-530 NIVFLMGMDDNTFP
+530 NIVILMGMDDNTFP

-591 RSRSRL
+591 RIRSRL
-597 LPPVDKDQ
+597 LP